1 VTLDCIALEI
11 DAPTKQLLQTKPVY
25 GGNACAVYIMETYP
39 QMATVRAK
47 TMTASL
53 PDSSHRGEIIQIT
66 TSLDGADIKTDVLQK
81 FIQET
86 EGIKLEDAAIVIA
99 GGRGIG
105 GPEGFKQLEELAK
118 QLKGAVGASR
128 PPCDN
133 GWVSDTR
140 QIGLTGKIVSPDLYI
155 AVALSGTSQH
165 IAGCA
170 GAKNIIAINR
180 DPEAN
185 IFKEARF
192 GVVGDW
198 KKVVPAF
205 QAKIKEL
212 RG

>member
-1 VTLDCIALEI
+1 MFTESCPGNGGHQTGRCCIL
-11 DAPTKQLLQTKPVY
+11 Y
-25 GGNACAVYIMETYP
+25 
-39 QMATVRAK
+39 
-47 TMTASL
+47 
-53 PDSSHRGEIIQIT
+53 
-66 TSLDGADIKTDVLQK
+66 
-81 FIQET
+81 
-86 EGIKLEDAAIVIA
+86 A

-118 QLKGAVGASR
+118 LLKGAVGASR

-180 DPEAN
+180 DRSEY
-185 IFKEARF
+185 F
-192 GVVGDW
+192 
-198 KKVVPAF
+198 
-205 QAKIKEL
+205 
-212 RG
+212 